1 MATKTK
7 ATNVEILNEA
17 GQQLSGLKKV
27 MLENK
32 ENPLIFNTLATAFL
46 TNSISSES
54 YDKAICESLVDTN
67 VDGEQFNRLLMKS
80 DSFTNTQIIK
90 EKYEKLQ
97 KSISNSL
104 DRKGVKYFST
114 DTSLEKGGV
123 LVIRKFGINME
134 LMKSEFR
141 LTQKEAL
148 KLFKDGFMEK
158 YAQLKLKAVTKDMVA
173 IVQKEFNKLY
183 SFEFETSKFYYNEKQ
198 EVYSIDFTIAVSGQR
213 YMDATSQEIARLTME
228 LEKIL
233 QFVQKEFYRK
243 LNGSKA

>member
-7 ATNVEILNEA
+7 TTNVEILNEA

-32 ENPLIFNTLATAFL
+32 ENPLVFNTLAT
-46 TNSISSES
+46 SISSES
-54 YDKAICESLVDTN
+54 YEKAIYESLVDTN
-67 VDGEQFNRLLMKS
+67 VDSEQFNRLLMKS

-97 KSISNSL
+97 KSLSNSL

-134 LMKSEFR
+134 FMKREFR

-183 SFEFETSKFYYNEKQ
+183 SLEFETSKFYYNEKQ
-198 EVYSIDFTIAVSGQR
+198 EVYSVDFTIAVNGQR
-213 YMDATSQEIARLTME
+213 YMNATSQETARLAIE
-228 LEKIL
+228 LEKVL

-243 LNGSKA
+243 LNGSKV